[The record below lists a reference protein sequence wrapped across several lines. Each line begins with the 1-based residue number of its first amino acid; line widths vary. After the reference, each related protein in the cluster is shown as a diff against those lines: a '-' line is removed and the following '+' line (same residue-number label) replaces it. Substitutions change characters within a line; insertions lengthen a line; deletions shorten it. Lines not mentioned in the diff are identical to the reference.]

1 MRKMKKWITGSIVL
15 SVLVIGMTSTA
26 VLADNT
32 SDRIANNPLIAR
44 VASILGISE
53 TELVG
58 AFTTAIAEMKT
69 EKLEEKLAENIAN
82 GSITEEEAQ
91 SKRERFN
98 QKLDRKGDKL
108 GLEHFKSRHH
118 VHHFKSFTIS
128 GKPRL
133 MTPEELESKMASA
146 IESGVITEEQA
157 QRKRDRLQEKINASI
172 A

>member
-32 SDRIANNPLIAR
+32 SERIAINPLIAR

-58 AFTTAIAEMKT
+58 AFTTAISEMRS
-69 EKLEEKLAENIAN
+69 EKLEEKLTENIAN
-82 GSITEEEAQ
+82 GNITEEEAQ
-91 SKRERFN
+91 VKRERFD
-98 QKLDRKGDKL
+98 QKLDRKGDRL
-108 GLEHFKSRHH
+108 GLEHFKPRHH
-118 VHHFKSFTIS
+118 VHHFKSFTIP
-128 GKPRL
+128 GEPRL
-133 MTPEELESKMASA
+133 ITPEELESKMASA
-146 IESGVITEEQA
+146 IESGVISEEQA
-157 QRKRDRLQEKINASI
+157 QSKRDRLQEKINASI

>member
-32 SDRIANNPLIAR
+32 SERIAINPLIAR

-58 AFTTAIAEMKT
+58 AFTTAISEMKSQ
-69 EKLEEKLAENIAN
+69 KLEEKLTENIAN
-82 GSITEEEAQ
+82 GNITEEEAQ
-91 SKRERFN
+91 VKRERFD
-98 QKLDRKGDKL
+98 QKLDRKGDRL
-108 GLEHFKSRHH
+108 GLEHFKPKHH
-118 VHHFKSFTIS
+118 VHHFKPFTIP
-128 GKPRL
+128 GNPRL
-133 MTPEELESKMASA
+133 ITPEELESKMASA
-146 IESGVITEEQA
+146 IESGVISEEQA
-157 QRKRDRLQEKINASI
+157 QSKRDRLQEKINASI